1 MGTRTFNILV
11 VVFWLAAT
19 SWLVITKI
27 VPHVQRGNPPQY
39 LVTQQKQKPRD
50 EVVCW
55 TIELAATHPD
65 RAHTGGRLGW
75 AASRVVPRSGGRT
88 ELLSRVQLWRLPTDA
103 MGGPMMRAML
113 GFARIDDRVEMGI
126 NSSIHLD
133 NQSQL
138 TRFESSV
145 IIGDGPAWCSIT
157 GTNNDGQLEVSA
169 RLIKGEPQP
178 VASYWL
184 GDQSVVSDGNAPRG
198 YMPDLTAGQSWK
210 TQQLSPLKAGGA
222 GDVSSEDLEA
232 TVMRQE
238 DILWD
243 GHSERCWLVEF
254 RRDLGAGSKWAETPL
269 RQMWVRPSDGMVL
282 REDIQILGRRLK
294 FMRLPADSAARLSA
308 ALVQNWTARIGED
321 VISRH
326 D

>member
-1 MGTRTFNILV
+1 MGTRTFNLLV

-19 SWLVITKI
+19 SWLVVEKI
-27 VPHVQRGNPPQY
+27 VPHMQRGKPPQY
-39 LVTQQKQKPRD
+39 LIPDRRQKPR
-50 EVVCW
+50 EEIVYW
-55 TIELAATHPD
+55 TIELVASQQDQANAA
-65 RAHTGGRLGW
+65 GRLGW
-75 AASRVVPRSGGRT
+75 AASRIVPRIGGRT
-88 ELLSRVQLWRLPTDA
+88 EMQSRVQLWRLPLAA
-103 MGGPMMRAML
+103 MGGPMMRTML
-113 GFARIDDRVEMGI
+113 GLARIDERVEMGI
-126 NSSIHLD
+126 NSSIQLD
-133 NQSQL
+133 ERLQL
-138 TRFESSV
+138 SRFESSV
-145 IIGDGPAWCSIT
+145 IIGDGPAWCTIT
-157 GTNNDGQLEVSA
+157 GANNDGQLEVSA
-169 RLIKGEPQP
+169 RLNRGEPQQ

-198 YMPDLTAGQSWK
+198 YMLELTKGQSWK
-210 TQQLSPLKAGGA
+210 TQQLSPLKAGGG

-254 RRDLGAGSKWAETPL
+254 HRDSGAGSKWAETPL

-282 REDIQILGRRLK
+282 REDIQILGRKLK
-294 FMRLPADSAARLSA
+294 FERVPLDKATRLAA
-308 ALVQNWTARIGED
+308 ALEKNWSAHIGED